1 MGASALFLSVWV
13 TYQRP
18 VHALRETFG
27 FRKAYAEEANA
38 LAETALVGGAGAADC
53 VGRRRT
59 RRLGEAGG
67 LIGGWWPSPQPEQ
80 SARPKLERG
89 GC

>member
-38 LAETALVGGAGAADC
+38 LAETPLVASEARERPTAPVGGGQA
-53 VGRRRT
+53 VGRGWRCD
-59 RRLGEAGG
+59 RRLAV
-67 LIGGWWPSPQPEQ
+67 
-80 SARPKLERG
+80 
-89 GC
+89 

>member
-1 MGASALFLSVWV
+1 MAPTGALSTQDVGVMGASALFLSVWV

-38 LAETALVGGAGAADC
+38 LAETPLVASEAREPPTALVGG
-53 VGRRRT
+53 
-59 RRLGEAGG
+59 G
-67 LIGGWWPSPQPEQ
+67 LGGW
-80 SARPKLERG
+80 ARLAV
-89 GC
+89 

>member
-1 MGASALFLSVWV
+1 M

-38 LAETALVGGAGAADC
+38 LAETPLVASEARERPTAPVGG
-53 VGRRRT
+53 
-59 RRLGEAGG
+59 G
-67 LIGGWWPSPQPEQ
+67 LGGW
-80 SARPKLERG
+80 ARLAV
-89 GC
+89 